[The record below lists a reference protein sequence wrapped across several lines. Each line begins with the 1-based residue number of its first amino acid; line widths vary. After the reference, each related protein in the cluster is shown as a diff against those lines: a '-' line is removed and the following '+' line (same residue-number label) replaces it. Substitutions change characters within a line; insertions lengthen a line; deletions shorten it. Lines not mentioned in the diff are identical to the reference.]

1 MDRGLL
7 SWISEETQTHD
18 NVSLN
23 PCVELFC
30 SIFVKIVLFSER
42 LQINEKDAKNEW
54 PASNFEK
61 RNSPQYMMIGGELK
75 EDWKRECE
83 TLKGSKIVIK
93 RERERECVGFNAHED
108 LLQKTLTKVNTER
121 LNVLVRVGFFNEKSL
136 KHLQKKFLN
145 YFLN

>member
-42 LQINEKDAKNEW
+42 LQINEKDAKNE
-54 PASNFEK
+54 
-61 RNSPQYMMIGGELK
+61 
-75 EDWKRECE
+75 
-83 TLKGSKIVIK
+83 
-93 RERERECVGFNAHED
+93 
-108 LLQKTLTKVNTER
+108 
-121 LNVLVRVGFFNEKSL
+121 
-136 KHLQKKFLN
+136 
-145 YFLN
+145 